1 MSPKAKAKAKA
12 EKNENET
19 RTSRYS
25 QVDEDD
31 PCSDLLFTPNND
43 HFIDIDM
50 YLFFEDLSNEIEF
63 YKNAVY
69 TIVHCVYNKEEYVNF
84 LEDQHKIFHND
95 INYLKGY
102 EQIQSALNG
111 VINSIL
117 NKSSSLIGDI
127 IKDKTGGL
135 IDLSQFV

>member
-1 MSPKAKAKAKA
+1 MSPKPKVEQNK
-12 EKNENET
+12 NET

-31 PCSDLLFTPNND
+31 PCSFLTYTPNND
-43 HFIDIDM
+43 ESIDIDM

-69 TIVHCVYNKEEYVNF
+69 TIVHCVYNKEEYVKF
-84 LEDQHKIFHND
+84 LEDQHEIFHNH
-95 INYLKGY
+95 INYLKEY

-127 IKDKTGGL
+127 IKAKTGGL